1 MFCTAWCKEQS
12 FTKASVYIPLS
23 LPLTFLYFILPSS
36 SSFPL
41 PFFIP
46 CLLIYSLILHPLPF
60 PLLSFF
66 LFLPSSPPSLPL
78 LHFSHPFSF
87 LLFFFVP
94 DSLHYALCLP
104 SPAPSFPTFLSAC
117 LLSLPSPPRPLPP
130 SFSPLHCLHAS
141 PSSFLLSNLHHGP
154 LLLFFLLPLPLR
166 LSSSLLCSPSFLPP
180 CLLLPLPSFKP
191 SPWPS
196 LSDLSPFL
204 SLLTSPLPSFA
215 FLPSFALL
223 PSSLP
228 PPPSFQT
235 FTLALSFWPFSLP
248 LPPRLSSSLFH
259 CLPSSPPFL
268 PWFFLPPSLLVL
280 TSQWKESLKPSWCS
294 SLTWYVPAVWS
305 PLYVSSSTSSEHMSL
320 PFPPCFSCPYTGP
333 KPTVSGIDDF
343 SSWYC

>member
-46 CLLIYSLILHPLPF
+46 RLLIYSLILHPLPF

-154 LLLFFLLPLPLR
+154 LLLFFLLPLPLPLR
-166 LSSSLLCSPSFLPP
+166 LFASPP
-180 CLLLPLPSFKP
+180 
-191 SPWPS
+191 
-196 LSDLSPFL
+196 
-204 SLLTSPLPSFA
+204 
-215 FLPSFALL
+215 PSFALL
-223 PSSLP
+223 PSFLTASSFP
-228 PPPSFQT
+228 SSFQT
-235 FTLALSFWPFSLP
+235 FTVALSFWPFSLP
-248 LPPRLSSSLFH
+248 LPPHLSSSLF
-259 CLPSSPPFL
+259 CFPFLLCSPFL
-268 PWFFLPPSLLVL
+268 PFPACPPPLPPFKPSPWPSPSDLSPSLSLLISPL
-280 TSQWKESLKPSWCS
+280 PSFTACHPHLPS
-294 SLTWYVPAVWS
+294 FPDSFFPLPYWYLLHNERRVWS
-305 PLYVSSSTSSEHMSL
+305 HHDVLLWHDVFLLSGLHYMFLLQHLQSIC
-320 PFPPCFSCPYTGP
+320 PCLLLLAFL
-333 KPTVSGIDDF
+333 VLILDLNQQ
-343 SSWYC
+343 